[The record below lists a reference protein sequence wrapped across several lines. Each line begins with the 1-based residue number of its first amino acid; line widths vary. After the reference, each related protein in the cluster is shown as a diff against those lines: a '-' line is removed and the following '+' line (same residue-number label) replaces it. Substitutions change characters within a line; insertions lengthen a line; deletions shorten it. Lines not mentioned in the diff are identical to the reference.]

1 MMAKI
6 SSVVRNN
13 ILFLSLLV
21 GSNIQAQTV
30 SSAKNIVDEVVWV
43 VGDEA
48 ILKSDIE
55 TMRLQALQEGTVW
68 NGDPDCVIPEQL
80 AVQKLFLNQAE
91 LDSIEVTDSEVAAQ
105 AESRL
110 EAWIEQ
116 VGSREKLEEYRK
128 VSISQIRNELR
139 DAIRNMMIVQKVRE
153 HLVSD
158 VKVSPADVRRYFK
171 NLPQDSIPFV
181 PTEVEVQ
188 IITQTPRIEQ

>member
-55 TMRLQALQEGTVW
+55 TMRLQALQEGTV
-68 NGDPDCVIPEQL
+68 
-80 AVQKLFLNQAE
+80 
-91 LDSIEVTDSEVAAQ
+91 
-105 AESRL
+105 
-110 EAWIEQ
+110 
-116 VGSREKLEEYRK
+116 
-128 VSISQIRNELR
+128 
-139 DAIRNMMIVQKVRE
+139 
-153 HLVSD
+153 
-158 VKVSPADVRRYFK
+158 
-171 NLPQDSIPFV
+171 
-181 PTEVEVQ
+181 
-188 IITQTPRIEQ
+188 

>member
-68 NGDPDCVIPEQL
+68 NRKPELSTKSKRISAMPERQL
-80 AVQKLFLNQAE
+80 PLTASAE
-91 LDSIEVTDSEVAAQ
+91 
-105 AESRL
+105 
-110 EAWIEQ
+110 
-116 VGSREKLEEYRK
+116 KK
-128 VSISQIRNELR
+128 
-139 DAIRNMMIVQKVRE
+139 
-153 HLVSD
+153 
-158 VKVSPADVRRYFK
+158 
-171 NLPQDSIPFV
+171 
-181 PTEVEVQ
+181 
-188 IITQTPRIEQ
+188 